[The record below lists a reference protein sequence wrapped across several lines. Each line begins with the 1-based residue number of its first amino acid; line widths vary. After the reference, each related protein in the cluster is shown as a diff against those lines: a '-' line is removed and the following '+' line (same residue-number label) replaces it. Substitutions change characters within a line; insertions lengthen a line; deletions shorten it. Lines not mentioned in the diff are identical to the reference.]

1 MVTFSRVG
9 LKGEVGSVL
18 VGSVVPQG
26 ELNCTTVDTGA
37 LAVGARKVTEPSNAT
52 KELTLNSGRPLR
64 GGVILVQEDRSAAAV
79 ATHLWEVKRCSVF
92 AENTMAACEASV
104 SLP

>member
-37 LAVGARKVTEPSNAT
+37 QAVGTGKAVKPGDSTEDLTRDGAR
-52 KELTLNSGRPLR
+52 
-64 GGVILVQEDRSAAAV
+64 AAAV
-79 ATHLWEVKRCSVF
+79 GHLKTNGQGMRWCDIWRGRGHDS
-92 AENTMAACEASV
+92 
-104 SLP
+104 P